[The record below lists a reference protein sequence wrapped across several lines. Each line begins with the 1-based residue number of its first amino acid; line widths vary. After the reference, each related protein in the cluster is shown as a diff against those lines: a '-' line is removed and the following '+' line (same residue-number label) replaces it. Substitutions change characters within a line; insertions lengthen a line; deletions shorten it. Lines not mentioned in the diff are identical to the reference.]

1 MGRRCECACNNRR
14 MHLVFAVADVG
25 RSYQFYRE
33 VFGWKSH
40 LEWPGEYTELV
51 VSDEDRL
58 GLYRRDGYAVTAG
71 AEPAELNGRVS
82 PAYLYLRVE
91 DLDEAI
97 ARLKKAG
104 AKPLSRRSERS
115 WGEEAAYFAD
125 PDGNVVAVARK
136 L

>member
-1 MGRRCECACNNRR
+1 
-14 MHLVFAVADVG
+14 MHLVLAVSDVE
-25 RSYQFYRE
+25 RSYEFYRH
-33 VFGWKSH
+33 VFGWESH
-40 LEWPGEYTELV
+40 LEWRGEYTELV

-71 AEPAELNGRVS
+71 AEPADLNGGVS
-82 PAYLYLRVE
+82 PAYLYVRVD
-91 DLDEAI
+91 DLDGTI
-97 ARLKKAG
+97 TRLRKAG
-104 AKPLSRRSERS
+104 ARPLSPRSERT